1 MVLAQLLLTFCALL
15 FQTARAYTTFS
26 MIVRANQTICFH
38 EFYPEKE
45 SIAIHFKVEDI
56 PSDRL
61 QPKTQEVLAQAPLQ
75 TFIGHHIFNSKGEQ
89 IGAILAEHS
98 DTFTYT
104 TVFKEMLNIC
114 ATNRF
119 VMDVIITYNITVNVL
134 NNDHERVPDKNHLKL
149 YEAELQKIESM
160 TEQMIGENNFVLM
173 RTRTRE
179 ITSSLIM
186 ESTVKFTGYAI
197 AFILAVRGLQVWYL
211 KSKLRSK
218 KLL

>member
-1 MVLAQLLLTFCALL
+1 MAFAQLLLTTCALL
-15 FQTARAYTTFS
+15 LQGGLTFTTFS
-26 MIVRANQTICFH
+26 MIVPSNQTICFH
-38 EFYPEKE
+38 DFYPEKE
-45 SIAIHFKVEDI
+45 SIAIHIKVEDI
-56 PSDRL
+56 PKDRL
-61 QPKTQEVLAQAPLQ
+61 QPHLQEALSQAPLAS
-75 TFIGHHIFNSKGEQ
+75 FIGHYVFNSKGEQ

-98 DTFTYT
+98 DIFTYT
-104 TVFKEMLNIC
+104 TVFKEMLNVC

-119 VMDVIITYNITVNVL
+119 LTDVIITYNITVNVL
-134 NNDHERVPDKNHLKL
+134 NNDHERIPDKDHLKL

-160 TEQMIGENNFVLM
+160 TEQMISENNFVLM

-211 KSKLRSK
+211 KSKLRTK